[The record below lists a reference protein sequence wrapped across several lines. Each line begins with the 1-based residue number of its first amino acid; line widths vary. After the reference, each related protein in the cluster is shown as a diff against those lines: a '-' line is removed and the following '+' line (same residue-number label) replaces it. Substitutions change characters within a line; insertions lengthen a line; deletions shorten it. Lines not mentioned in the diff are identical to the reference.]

1 MNESE
6 LIDKYQTKVVLK
18 MLKLEQ
24 QQDISSIKFVQ
35 AFKVTT
41 LFVKKCFSIN
51 FQEAPTNILNLTV
64 NQCQL
69 QTVDGIQQMVQ
80 LQALNLQNNQL
91 ENIEELKYLINLTTL
106 KLSDNKISDI
116 KALDKLCCIQNL
128 SLAHNPLQ
136 NISTVSTLHTLVEL
150 NLTKTNLSNI
160 SFIKSLLQLQ
170 RLTLSQNIITDI
182 SILMYNTKL
191 TYLHLGQNQIIDIS
205 SLQLLQRLEQLI
217 LSDNQIVHIDA
228 LTELANLNH
237 LDLRN
242 NFIISVECIEHHRF
256 YDDYYDTN
264 YNRPSAQQVQYS
276 NTLAKIFKANRLFNT
291 LLFCI
296 KKLKS
301 KIAIY
306 TQLFKDSINQSLS
319 KANTDNQYFYEQMK
333 SILQSNV
340 HFDMATQ

>member
-1 MNESE
+1 MNESQ
-6 LIDKYQTKVVLK
+6 LIEKYQTKVVLR

-24 QQDISSIKFVQ
+24 QQDISSRKFVQ
-35 AFKVTT
+35 AFKVKT

-51 FQEAPTNILNLTV
+51 FQDVPTNILNLTV

-69 QTVDGIQQMVQ
+69 QTLDGIQQMIQ

-91 ENIEELKYLINLTTL
+91 EDIEELKYLINLTTL

-136 NISTVSTLHTLVEL
+136 NIQTVSSLHTLVEL

-170 RLTLSQNIITDI
+170 RLTLSQNNIIDI

-191 TYLHLGQNQIIDIS
+191 TYLHLGQNQIVDIS
-205 SLQLLQRLEQLI
+205 SLQFLQKLEQLI
-217 LSDNQIVHIDA
+217 LSDNKIIHIDA

-256 YDDYYDTN
+256 YDDYYDIN
-264 YNRPSAQQVQYS
+264 YNRPSTQQIQYS
-276 NTLAKIFKANRLFNT
+276 NTLAKIFKANRLCNIQ
-291 LLFCI
+291 LLCI
-296 KKLKS
+296 QKLQS
-301 KIAIY
+301 KIEIY
-306 TQLFKDSINQSLS
+306 TQIFKAGINQCLRT
-319 KANTDNQYFYEQMK
+319 ANKDNQYFYEQMQ
-333 SILQSNV
+333 SILQSNA
-340 HFDMATQ
+340 HFDMVTQ